1 MDSNLACPVCS
12 LTEIIV
18 AGDDLV
24 DCEAGGNAGVAEAS
38 GGDDG
43 RDGRDATGHP
53 PRDVRDA
60 NGNPLRDG
68 DTVTLVKDL
77 KLKGTSSTI
86 KVGTRISHI
95 RIVTGDHEVDCKV
108 DGRPI
113 LLKAQYLKKV

>member
-12 LTEIIV
+12 LTEVIV
-18 AGDDLV
+18 VGDDLV
-24 DCEAGGNAGVAEAS
+24 ECVTCGNEWVAEVS
-38 GGDDG
+38 GSDDG
-43 RDGRDATGHP
+43 
-53 PRDVRDA
+53 RDVRDA
-60 NGNPLRDG
+60 NGNPLHDG

-95 RIVTGDHEVDCKV
+95 RIVAGDHEVDCKV